1 MADFTFVRALNG
13 MTPQTELRTAGGAM
27 EVGDLVVAGGDA
39 LAGVASTVDKAANSA
54 LRGTIMGLC
63 LGKSQEDGSAIA
75 DGDLVQIL
83 PLTGDVLL
91 EGVAK
96 DASLVNVNAEVGLDV
111 TADVQTFEGAETN
124 AIGRI
129 YKVVDATAKI
139 VQVIMY
145 PNSFV
150 VEIAT

>member
-1 MADFTFVRALNG
+1 
-13 MTPQTELRTAGGAM
+13 
-27 EVGDLVVAGGDA
+27 
-39 LAGVASTVDKAANSA
+39 
-54 LRGTIMGLC
+54 
-63 LGKSQEDGSAIA
+63 
-75 DGDLVQIL
+75 VQIL

-150 VEIAT
+150 VEIDT